1 MVLAAGKEGGRSAAG
16 GRAGAC
22 APRCGRGCPKLP
34 CPSPDTSAYP
44 GRLPCLL
51 SRLLPR
57 SLRVFH
63 TPFHTPLP
71 LSPPPSTPPGLSPSP
86 SFLLPPE
93 QRFESGALPLPLFP
107 PARACGAAAG
117 ERPLGRGGTRP
128 AARPGACRPCG
139 AGGRRWGPAIAIA
152 SPRGAT
158 WGKGSGAATSV
169 LPALPAG
176 SRCGAGRAARAR
188 PLPPERGWSLRP
200 QSSVHPSLFSPEP
213 G

>member
-1 MVLAAGKEGGRSAAG
+1 MPRAAAVGAQSRPVLPLTPLPTPAVC
-16 GRAGAC
+16 RAS
-22 APRCGRGCPKLP
+22 
-34 CPSPDTSAYP
+34 SP
-44 GRLPCLL
+44 GFC
-51 SRLLPR
+51 
-57 SLRVFH
+57 RVPLESS
-63 TPFHTPLP
+63 TLPFHTPLP

-200 QSSVHPSLFSPEP
+200 QSSLSVFSPEP